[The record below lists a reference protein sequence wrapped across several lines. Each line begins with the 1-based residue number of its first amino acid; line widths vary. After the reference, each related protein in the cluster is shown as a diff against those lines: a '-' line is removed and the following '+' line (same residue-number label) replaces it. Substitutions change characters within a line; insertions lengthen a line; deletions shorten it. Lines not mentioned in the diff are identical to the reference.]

1 MPSVKYLI
9 ELSDDERRKLMDIVR
24 KGSAPAKTILRA
36 NILLASDR
44 NGKHPMTVQEIAET
58 YHTSATT
65 VQNVRASYAEK
76 GLEATITR
84 KKRETPP
91 VAAKVTGDVE
101 AKIIALACTQP
112 PEGYSRWT
120 VRLLADK
127 VVELSILPEISYV
140 TVQRTLKIRKG
151 ELYNGFGNYS
161 LVKRKLKE
169 AGLGA
174 IDCSM
179 FKELN

>member
-91 VAAKVTGDVE
+91 VAAKVTGDVV
-101 AKIIALACTQP
+101 AKIIALACTP
-112 PEGYSRWT
+112 DGYSRWT

-140 TVQRTLKIRKG
+140 TVQRTLKKTNFV
-151 ELYNGFGNYS
+151 LT
-161 LVKRKLKE
+161 
-169 AGLGA
+169 
-174 IDCSM
+174 
-179 FKELN
+179 

>member
-1 MPSVKYLI
+1 MYKINNSTILFKTTIIKERIAMPSVKYLI
-9 ELSDDERRKLMDIVR
+9 ELSDDDRRKLMDIVR

-44 NGKHPMTVQEIAET
+44 NGKHPMTVQKIAET

-140 TVQRTLKIRKG
+140 TVQRTLKKTNFV
-151 ELYNGFGNYS
+151 LT
-161 LVKRKLKE
+161 
-169 AGLGA
+169 
-174 IDCSM
+174 
-179 FKELN
+179 

>member
-1 MPSVKYLI
+1 
-9 ELSDDERRKLMDIVR
+9 
-24 KGSAPAKTILRA
+24 
-36 NILLASDR
+36 
-44 NGKHPMTVQEIAET
+44 MTVQEVAET

-65 VQNVRASYAEK
+65 VQNVRAGYAEK

-140 TVQRTLKIRKG
+140 TVQRTLK
-151 ELYNGFGNYS
+151 
-161 LVKRKLKE
+161 KRISSSPE
-169 AGLGA
+169 AYMVHTTAPERRFCCQYGRCAQGIFTAL
-174 IDCSM
+174 
-179 FKELN
+179 